1 MNKRQK
7 EILQSQLDGE
17 KAVLNELKKVYADSL
32 KQVEERIAVLMA
44 RKDEQNLSSIIY
56 QLEYQKSLKKQI
68 SGILDDL
75 NSNQFNTISEYL
87 THCYENGYLSVL
99 YDIQGQGVPIVIPID
114 QEQVVNAVT
123 VDTKLSKP
131 LYARLN
137 EDVGELKKKVAA
149 TLSRGIAQNLSY
161 AEIARQISAQSNAGM
176 NNAFRIA
183 RTEGHR
189 IQEQASDDARHKAK
203 EQGADIVK
211 KWDAV
216 LDGKTRTNHRLLDGQ
231 VREIDEDFEIA
242 GMRVKRPSAFGIA
255 SEDVNCRCTVLQ
267 IARMDLKSGFTK
279 MNNFSKQLESFESP
293 QDYDTF
299 KKSFFSE
306 ENVKYMKYVDTL
318 QERYGTKDFKKIL
331 NSMTDREYAHYSELL
346 KNNPI
351 YNTKGEK

>member
-1 MNKRQK
+1 MNRRQK

-17 KAVLNELKKVYADSL
+17 KDVLKELKKVYEDSL
-32 KQVEERIAVLMA
+32 RQVEERIAVLMA

-56 QLEYQKSLKKQI
+56 QLDYQKALKKQI

-87 THCYENGYLSVL
+87 THCYENGYIGVI
-99 YDIQGQGVPIVIPID
+99 YDIQGQGVPIVMPID
-114 QEQVVNAVT
+114 QEEVVAAIT

-131 LYARLN
+131 LYVRLN
-137 EDVGELKKKVAA
+137 EDITVLKTKIAA

-161 AEIARQISAQSNAGM
+161 ADIAKQIAAQSNAGM

-255 SEDVNCRCTVLQ
+255 SEDVGCRCTVLQ
-267 IARMDLKSGFTK
+267 IARMELKLGFTK
-279 MNNFSKQLESFESP
+279 MNNFSKQLESFKSP

-318 QERYGTKDFKKIL
+318 QERYGTKDFKTIL
-331 NSMTDREYAHYSELL
+331 NSMTDREYAHYSNLL

>member
-17 KAVLNELKKVYADSL
+17 KDVLKELKKVYADSL

-56 QLEYQKSLKKQI
+56 QLEYQKALKKQI

-87 THCYENGYLSVL
+87 AHCYENGYIGVL
-99 YDIQGQGVPIVIPID
+99 YDIQGQGVPIVVPID
-114 QEQVVNAVT
+114 QELVSKAVT

-137 EDVGELKKKVAA
+137 EDVTVLKGKIAA

-161 AEIARQISAQSNAGM
+161 AEIAKQISAQSNAGM

-189 IQEQASDDARHKAK
+189 IQEQAAEDARKKAK
-203 EQGADIVK
+203 DEGADIVK

-231 VREIDEDFEIA
+231 VRELDEYFEVA
-242 GMRVKRPSAFGIA
+242 GMKVKRPCAFGIA

-267 IARMDLKSGFTK
+267 IARMDLKSGSTK
-279 MNNFSKQLESFESP
+279 MNNFSKQLESFDSP
-293 QDYDTF
+293 QDYETF
-299 KKSFFSE
+299 KKSFFSD
-306 ENVKYMKYVDTL
+306 ENVKYMNYVNTL
-318 QERYGTKDFKKIL
+318 QERYETKDFKKIL
-331 NSMTDREYAHYSELL
+331 GSMTDREYAHYSNLL

>member
-7 EILQSQLDGE
+7 EILQSQLNSE
-17 KAVLNELKKVYADSL
+17 KDILNELKKVYADSL
-32 KQVEERIAVLMA
+32 RQVEERIAVLMS

-56 QLEYQKSLKKQI
+56 QLEYQKALKKQI

-87 THCYENGYLSVL
+87 AHCYENGYISVL
-99 YDIQGQGVPIVIPID
+99 YDIQGQGVPIVTPID
-114 QEQVVNAVT
+114 QESVTRAIT

-137 EDVGELKKKVAA
+137 EDTAVLKAKIAA

-161 AEIARQISAQSNAGM
+161 ADIAKQISAQSNAGM

-189 IQEQASDDARHKAK
+189 IQEQAAEDARQQARD
-203 EQGADIVK
+203 EGADIVK
-211 KWDAV
+211 KWDSV
-216 LDGKTRTNHRLLDGQ
+216 LDGKTRPHHRLLDGQ
-231 VREIDEDFEIA
+231 VKELDEPFEVA
-242 GMRVKRPSAFGIA
+242 GMKVKRPGAFGIA
-255 SEDVNCRCTVLQ
+255 SEDVNCRCTTLQ

-293 QDYDTF
+293 KNYETF

-306 ENVKYMKYVDTL
+306 ENVKYMKYVSTL
-318 QERYGTKDFKKIL
+318 QERYNTKDFKKIL
-331 NSMTDREYAHYSELL
+331 NSMTDREYNHYSSLL